1 MAHKSARRN
10 RAVWDRPATDTR
22 LLLRPRS
29 IPVSLGNPLDPLR
42 MSIITSAP
50 SRPTCPQRHRAADAR
65 VPSPRMI
72 THGSYPQRACPTTVD
87 ARVLSRMNSRSA
99 LLGVEAD
106 ACGIAPRMISRF
118 TLLGVEADACGIAP
132 RMTSRF
138 TLLGVE
144 ADACGIAPRM
154 ISRFTLLGVEADAC
168 GIAPRMTS
176 RFTLLGVEA
185 DACGIAPRMTS
196 RFTLLGV
203 EADAC
208 GIAPR
213 MTSRVP
219 TLRAAA
225 RAAEGALAP
234 FILTLSPSLSLC
246 PSSFHRGDRP
256 IALGWSIP
264 ARPQLAE
271 SGTSAITGPLR
282 RIEGSQE
289 RNVSAVSGTPTHRK
303 EPT

>member
-10 RAVWDRPATDTR
+10 RAVWDRPATGTR
-22 LLLRPRS
+22 LLLWPRS

-42 MSIITSAP
+42 MSIIASAP
-50 SRPTCPQRHRAADAR
+50 SRPTFPQRNRAADAR

-87 ARVLSRMNSRSA
+87 ARVLSRMISRSA
-99 LLGVEAD
+99 SLGVEAD
-106 ACGIAPRMISRF
+106 ACGIAPRMI
-118 TLLGVEADACGIAP
+118 
-132 RMTSRF
+132 
-138 TLLGVE
+138 
-144 ADACGIAPRM
+144 
-154 ISRFTLLGVEADAC
+154 
-168 GIAPRMTS
+168 S

-234 FILTLSPSLSLC
+234 LILTLSPSLSLC
-246 PSSFHRGDRP
+246 PSSFRRGDRP
-256 IALGWSIP
+256 IALWWSIP

-271 SGTSAITGPLR
+271 SGTSAIAGPLR

-303 EPT
+303 EPA

>member
-154 ISRFTLLGVEADAC
+154 
-168 GIAPRMTS
+168 
-176 RFTLLGVEA
+176 
-185 DACGIAPRMTS
+185 
-196 RFTLLGV
+196 
-203 EADAC
+203 
-208 GIAPR
+208 
-213 MTSRVP
+213 TSRVP

-289 RNVSAVSGTPTHRK
+289 RNGCGVSHPSTHRK
-303 EPT
+303 EPA